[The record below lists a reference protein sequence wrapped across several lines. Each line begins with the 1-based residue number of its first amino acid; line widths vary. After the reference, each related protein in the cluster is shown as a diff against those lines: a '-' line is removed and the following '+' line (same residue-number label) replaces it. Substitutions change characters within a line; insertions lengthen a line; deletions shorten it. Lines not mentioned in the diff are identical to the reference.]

1 MQDTASERT
10 RLMIYGAYG
19 YTGDLVAREA
29 VGRGLRPI
37 LAGRDAVRLPE
48 QARRFGLEYK
58 VLDLEDRDAL
68 EAALTEVAVLINC
81 AGPFI
86 HTFRPLA
93 MACMESGCHYL
104 DVTGEIAVFE
114 GLARLD
120 ETAKEAGVML
130 LPGVGFDVVPTDCLA
145 AHLKTRL
152 PDANALV
159 LAFAGG
165 GGFSRGTLNTL
176 IEGLGQGGAVRK
188 EGRIT
193 PVPLA
198 WKTRRV
204 DFGRGPW
211 STVSIPWGDVS
222 TAFHS
227 TGIPDIEVYT
237 AVPPSALRWQRMAA
251 RLGWLLRRHSVQAM
265 LKLWVRL
272 RAPGPDETER
282 NESQSLI
289 WGEVTNVKGRRA
301 SARLQCPN
309 GYALT
314 AQSAILAAQRV
325 LAGEATPGFQTPSR
339 AFGADYVLALDD
351 TTREDINTEDPTL
364 RDAAADGRIAGL

>member
-19 YTGDLVAREA
+19 YTGDLVVREA
-29 VGRGLRPI
+29 VNRGLRPV

-48 QARRFGLEYK
+48 QARRFGLEYA
-58 VLDLEDRDAL
+58 VLDLDDPDAL
-68 EAALTEVAVLINC
+68 KTALAEVAVLINC

-93 MACMESGCHYL
+93 LACIETGCHYL

-130 LPGVGFDVVPTDCLA
+130 LPGIGFDVVPTDCLA
-145 AHLKTRL
+145 THLKARL
-152 PDANALV
+152 PDADALV

-176 IEGLGQGGAVRK
+176 IEGLGEGGAVRK
-188 EGRIT
+188 DGRIT

-198 WKTRRV
+198 WKTRLV

-211 STVSIPWGDVS
+211 TTVSIPWGDVS

-227 TGIPDIEVYT
+227 TGIPAIEVYT
-237 AVPPSALRWQRMAA
+237 AVPPSALRWLRMVA
-251 RLGWLLRRHSVQAM
+251 RLGWLFRRKSVQAL

-272 RAPGPDETER
+272 RAPGPDEEVR
-282 NESQSLI
+282 AGSQSLV
-289 WGEVTNVKGRRA
+289 WGEAGNADGRKVCT
-301 SARLQCPN
+301 RLECPN

-314 AQSAILAAQRV
+314 AQSAVLAAQRV
-325 LAGEATPGFQTPSR
+325 LAGAASPGFQTPSR
-339 AFGADYVLALDD
+339 AFGADYVLELDGV
-351 TTREDINTEDPTL
+351 TREDLSTEDPTL
-364 RDAAADGRIAGL
+364 REAAADGRIAGL